1 MKNQQVTI
9 KPQDLV
15 VLLKLIT
22 AFEEPFS
29 YAAVGKSL
37 YISASE
43 VHASLA
49 RARAAQLVT
58 SDQGREVVIAR
69 AAFRELLLHG
79 ARFVFP
85 AVTGSLVR
93 GVPTAH
99 ASPVL
104 RDLLV
109 QSEEPPPVWPYSKG
123 TVRGTAVHPLYPT
136 VPRAIENDPKLYQAL
151 ALFDALRIG
160 RSRERDIASTEL
172 SKILA

>member
-1 MKNQQVTI
+1 MKNQQVTL
-9 KPQDLV
+9 KPQDV
-15 VLLKLIT
+15 VILLKLIT
-22 AFEEPFS
+22 ASGEPFS
-29 YAAVGKSL
+29 YAMLGKSL
-37 YISASE
+37 FISASE

-49 RARAAQLVT
+49 RARTAQLVT
-58 SDQGREVVIAR
+58 SDQSGEVVIAR

-85 AVTGSLVR
+85 AVTGSLLR

-99 ASPVL
+99 ASPPL

-109 QSEEPPPVWPYSKG
+109 QSEEPPPVWPYAKG
-123 TVRGTAVHPLYPT
+123 TVRGTALHPLYPT
-136 VPRAIENDPKLYQAL
+136 VPRAIETDPKLYQAL

-160 RSRERDIASTEL
+160 RSRERDIASSEL